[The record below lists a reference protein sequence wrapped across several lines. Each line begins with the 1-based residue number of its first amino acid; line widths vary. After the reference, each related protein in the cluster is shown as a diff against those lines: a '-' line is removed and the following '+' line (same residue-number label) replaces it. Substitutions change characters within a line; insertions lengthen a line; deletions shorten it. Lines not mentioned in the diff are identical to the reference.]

1 MGRALR
7 ARRACER
14 SDPGTSPGE
23 ESAEDAEGVGCPRW
37 LVSEV
42 LSSVK
47 EGGRE
52 LGPARVSRRG
62 A

>member
-1 MGRALR
+1 MW
-7 ARRACER
+7 ER

-23 ESAEDAEGVGCPRW
+23 EGAQDAEVVGCLRW

-42 LSSVK
+42 LSYVK
-47 EGGRE
+47 VGGRE

-62 A
+62 AWRGVKE